1 MKDAQAP
8 LYAGSRTHCGAPNHA
23 GTAVHCAEG
32 VRTHPQQS
40 SFANRLTPPARQPAL
55 MPRIR
60 YKCEELTYVADAQAG
75 LITAA
80 QLAEL
85 GVHSSTASR
94 WAAGHMLTR
103 VVRGVHLYGGGY
115 PNRLQREVAALL
127 YAGPGSVLT
136 GTTALRHHGIR
147 AARLQELADDQPLH
161 PEPVHVLIPHS
172 RHRTSTGYVCVER
185 THRLP
190 TAASFRNG
198 VAIVDLP
205 RAAGDAA
212 RRMPHR
218 GDVLAVLS
226 EVVQRELA
234 TVVALEDELKAGNR
248 RGSMHFRAALE
259 HLAGGTRSAPEADLR
274 TLTVAAGLTELLW
287 NVTLVSSN
295 GGYVASPDA
304 WDDEIGLALEVDSQE
319 HHGFGDGLRRTVERN
334 ARYARHGV
342 LVYPVMPWLLRDD
355 KPRVIRELREAHDCA
370 ANRPRPDVR
379 VQAAKSVSAGRVGW
393 RWGA

>member
-1 MKDAQAP
+1 
-8 LYAGSRTHCGAPNHA
+8 
-23 GTAVHCAEG
+23 
-32 VRTHPQQS
+32 
-40 SFANRLTPPARQPAL
+40 
-55 MPRIR
+55 MPRISYR
-60 YKCEELTYVADAQAG
+60 REEIAYVADAQAG

-103 VVRGVHLYGGGY
+103 VVRGVHLYGGGH
-115 PNRLQREVAALL
+115 PDRLQREVAALL

-161 PEPVHVLIPHS
+161 PEPVHVLIPHD
-172 RHRTSTGYVCVER
+172 RHRTSTGYVCIER

-190 TAASFRNG
+190 KSTSLRHG
-198 VAIVDLP
+198 VAIAELP

-226 EVVQRELA
+226 EAVQRELA
-234 TVVALEDELKAGNR
+234 TIADLEDELKAGNR
-248 RGSMHFRAALE
+248 RGSMHFRAAMD
-259 HLAGGTRSAPEADLR
+259 HLAAGARSAPEADLR

-287 NVTLVSSN
+287 NITLVASN
-295 GGYVASPDA
+295 GGYVATPDA
-304 WDDEIGLALEVDSQE
+304 WDDEVGLALEVDSQE
-319 HHGFGDGLRRTVERN
+319 HHGFGGGLRRTVERN

-342 LVYPVMPWLLRDD
+342 LVYPVMPWLLRGD
-355 KPRVIRELREAHDCA
+355 KARVIRELREAHACA
-370 ANRPRPDVR
+370 ASRPRPAVR
-379 VQAAKSVSAGRVGW
+379 VQAAKSASAGRIGW